1 MPRLRH
7 QPRPRV
13 LLLCALLVG
22 GCRNITGPA
31 GSGTY
36 TAEVEGAL
44 TASYSDR
51 MIYDPRS
58 VTAGPGYHLH
68 LKLPDDLFNGILFQ
82 LPASPR
88 LGTYRIVA
96 GRGQD
101 LGSQEVLSGLSLPDD
116 IYLGSTGELRVS
128 STRPLRGTFRFLADQ
143 GAEVVTVSGQF
154 AEE

>member
-1 MPRLRH
+1 MPRLSRT
-7 QPRPRV
+7 
-13 LLLCALLVG
+13 LLLLLSTLLLG

-31 GSGTY
+31 GGGSY
-36 TAEVEGAL
+36 TAEVTGAL
-44 TASYSDR
+44 TASYSGR
-51 MIYDPRS
+51 MIYGPRS

-82 LPASPR
+82 LPAGPR

-101 LGSQEVLSGLSLPDD
+101 LGKQEVLSGLSLPDD
-116 IYLGSTGELRVS
+116 VYLGSTGELRIS

-143 GAEVVTVSGQF
+143 RGDVVTVSGQF
-154 AEE
+154 AED